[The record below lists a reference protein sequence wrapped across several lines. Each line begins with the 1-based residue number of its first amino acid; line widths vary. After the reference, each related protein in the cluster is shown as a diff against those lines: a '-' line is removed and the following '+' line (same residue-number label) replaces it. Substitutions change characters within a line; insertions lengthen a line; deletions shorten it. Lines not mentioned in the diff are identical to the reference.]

1 MRTAANLTNSTEWQK
16 AFLLCPVKWHC
27 THIINANCIA
37 HIPVMQVIGIGI
49 LPNDC
54 DTLAFIGHG
63 HSMRAQ
69 TKQDRAAAM
78 VFSSL
83 SNNKRMLF
91 LAVDLAG
98 TLDCCV
104 THEDNLSRFK

>member
-54 DTLAFIGHG
+54 DTLAFIGQG
-63 HSMRAQ
+63 HSSRRTQ
-69 TKQDRAAAM
+69 THARSSSSCDGVLIIQQQQINVCLKQQ
-78 VFSSL
+78 
-83 SNNKRMLF
+83 
-91 LAVDLAG
+91 
-98 TLDCCV
+98 
-104 THEDNLSRFK
+104 